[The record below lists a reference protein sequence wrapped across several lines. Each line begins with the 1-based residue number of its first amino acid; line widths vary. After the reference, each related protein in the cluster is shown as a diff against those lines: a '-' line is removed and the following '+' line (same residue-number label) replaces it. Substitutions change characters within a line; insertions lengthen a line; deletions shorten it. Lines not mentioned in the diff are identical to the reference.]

1 MVELLHH
8 TGLPQQP
15 EKMSEERLCCEY
27 WSKALQA
34 RELQNPGFRILEE
47 ENRIMRKR
55 EGGREEGRKGW
66 GSKRKEGRWVRVGG
80 GMDGGEKEGG
90 MGDR

>member
-55 EGGREEGRKGW
+55 EGGREEGRKTV
-66 GSKRKEGRWVRVGG
+66 SKSTRSSRGKN
-80 GMDGGEKEGG
+80 
-90 MGDR
+90 